1 MEPASVPSPPPT
13 LSLSYEQIHQMVA
26 SEFSVEE
33 GFIEYDTPTFY
44 VKQQPTLKKA
54 FMRLYTQFA
63 SKQLLPVL
71 RKRGDRIML
80 QVVSK
85 PAIKPGNPLIN
96 IVLLVATIGT
106 TLFTGYL
113 LSGDAIDPF
122 IGAVMFSI
130 AIMSILGAHEMG
142 HKLTADRHGI
152 EATYPYFI
160 PGLPPI
166 GTFGAV
172 IQQKSLAPNRDALF
186 DLGFSGP
193 IIGFLLAFAVSIIG
207 IPMSNVTVVQEMP
220 LGTIQPPILI
230 DFLVNNLLK
239 FPVVSPSD
247 ILLIELHPVAYA
259 GYIGMIVTM
268 LNLMPIGQLDGGH
281 VAQVLLGEKAR
292 MVVSVVALVSLLFIA
307 WPMALLAYF
316 LSRVRHP
323 DALDAVSPVSR
334 TRKFAS
340 IALIVVFVLSV
351 APVASLFF

>member
-1 MEPASVPSPPPT
+1 
-13 LSLSYEQIHQMVA
+13 MVTA
-26 SEFSVEE
+26 EFTIEE
-33 GFIEYDTPTFY
+33 GFIEYNTPTFY

-63 SKQLLPVL
+63 SKQLIPVL

-106 TLFTGYL
+106 TLFTGFL
-113 LSGDAIDPF
+113 LSGDAIDPLM
-122 IGAVMFSI
+122 GAVMFSV

-142 HKLTADRHGI
+142 HKLTANRHGI

-160 PGLPPI
+160 PGFYPI

-193 IIGFLLAFAVSIIG
+193 MIGFILAVAVSIIG
-207 IPMSNVTVVQEMP
+207 IPMSNVRVVTE
-220 LGTIQPPILI
+220 LSGGIIQPPILL
-230 DFLVNNLLK
+230 DFLANTLLK
-239 FPVVSPSD
+239 FPAVSPSD

-259 GYIGMIVTM
+259 GYIGMVVTM
-268 LNLMPIGQLDGGH
+268 LNLMPVGQLDGGH
-281 VAQVLLGEKAR
+281 VAHVLLEERAR
-292 MVVSVVALVSLLFIA
+292 TIVAIVAVVSLLFIA

>member
-1 MEPASVPSPPPT
+1 MEPEPVATPPPA

-26 SEFSVEE
+26 SEFTVEE
-33 GFIEYDTPTFY
+33 GFVEYDTPTFY
-44 VKQQPTLKKA
+44 VKQQPTLKQA
-54 FMRLYTQFA
+54 FMRLYTHLA
-63 SKQLLPVL
+63 AKQLIPIL
-71 RKRGDRIML
+71 RKRGDRVML

-85 PAIKPGNPLIN
+85 PPVKPGNSLIN
-96 IVLLVATIGT
+96 VILLIATIGT
-106 TLFTGYL
+106 TLFTGFL
-113 LSGDAIDPF
+113 LSGDAMDPL

-142 HKLTADRHGI
+142 HKLTANRHSI
-152 EATYPYFI
+152 DATYPYFI

-186 DLGFSGP
+186 DLGSSGP
-193 IIGFLLAFAVSIIG
+193 IIGFILAVVVSAIG
-207 IPMSNVTVVQEMP
+207 IPMSTVRIVQEMP
-220 LGTIQPPILI
+220 LGIIQPPILF

-239 FPVVSPSD
+239 FPAVSSSD

-268 LNLMPIGQLDGGH
+268 LNLMPVGQLDGGH
-281 VAQVLLGEKAR
+281 VAHVLLEERAR
-292 MVVSVVALVSLLFIA
+292 TIVAIVAIVSLLFVA

-334 TRKFAS
+334 SRRYAS

-351 APVASLFF
+351 APVASLF

>member
-1 MEPASVPSPPPT
+1 MEPEPVPPPPPT
-13 LSLSYEQIHQMVA
+13 LSVPYEQIQQMVA
-26 SEFSVEE
+26 SEFTIEE

-44 VKQQPTLKKA
+44 VTQQPTLKQA
-54 FMRLYTQFA
+54 FMRLYRQFD
-63 SKQLLPVL
+63 SKQLIPVL

-85 PAIKPGNPLIN
+85 PPIKPGNPLIN
-96 IVLLVATIGT
+96 IVLLIATIGT
-106 TLFTGYL
+106 TLFTGFL

-142 HKLTADRHGI
+142 HKLTANRHGI
-152 EATYPYFI
+152 DATYPYFI
-160 PGLPPI
+160 PGIPPI

-193 IIGFLLAFAVSIIG
+193 IIGFILAVVVSIIG
-207 IPMSNVTVVQEMP
+207 IPMSTVRIVQELPM
-220 LGTIQPPILI
+220 GTITPPILL
-230 DFLVNNLLK
+230 DFLVNSLLK
-239 FPVVSPSD
+239 LPTASPSD

-259 GYIGMIVTM
+259 GYIGMVVTM
-268 LNLMPIGQLDGGH
+268 LNLMPVGQLDGGH
-281 VAQVLLGEKAR
+281 VAQVLLGER
-292 MVVSVVALVSLLFIA
+292 TRTIVGIVAIVSLLFVA

-340 IALIVVFVLSV
+340 VILIVVFVLSV
-351 APVASLFF
+351 APLASLFF

>member
-1 MEPASVPSPPPT
+1 MEPERVPPPPPA
-13 LSLSYEQIHQMVA
+13 LSLSYEQINQMVA
-26 SEFSVEE
+26 SEFTVEE

-44 VKQQPTLKKA
+44 VKQQPTLKQA
-54 FMRLYTQFA
+54 FMRLYGQLS
-63 SKQLLPVL
+63 SKQLIPVL

-85 PAIKPGNPLIN
+85 PPVKPSNPLIN
-96 IVLLVATIGT
+96 VVLLIATIGT
-106 TLFTGYL
+106 TLFTGFI
-113 LSGDAIDPF
+113 LSGDVIDPF

-142 HKLTADRHGI
+142 HKLTANRHGI

-193 IIGFLLAFAVSIIG
+193 IIGFILAVAVSIIG
-207 IPMSNVTVVQEMP
+207 IPMSRVSPVVVLP
-220 LGTIQPPILI
+220 AGTIQPPILI
-230 DFLVNNLLK
+230 DLLASILLK
-239 FPVVSPSD
+239 FPADSPFV
-247 ILLIELHPVAYA
+247 LIELHPVAYA

-268 LNLMPIGQLDGGH
+268 LNLMPVGQLDGGH
-281 VAQVLLGEKAR
+281 VAQVLLGERAR
-292 MVVSVVALVSLLFIA
+292 AVVAVVAIVALFLVA
-307 WPMALLAYF
+307 WPMAILAYF

-334 TRKFAS
+334 IRKFAS
-340 IALIVVFVLSV
+340 IVLIVVFVLSV

>member
-1 MEPASVPSPPPT
+1 MEPKQVPPPPPT
-13 LSLSYEQIHQMVA
+13 LSLSYEQIHQIVTA
-26 SEFSVEE
+26 ELAVEE

-44 VKQQPTLKKA
+44 VRQQPNLKQA
-54 FMRLYTQFA
+54 FMRLYRQFN
-63 SKQLLPVL
+63 SKQLIPIL

-85 PAIKPGNPLIN
+85 PAAKPGNPLIN
-96 IVLLVATIGT
+96 IVLLLATIGT

-113 LSGDAIDPF
+113 LSGDAIDPL
-122 IGAVMFSI
+122 IGAVMFSV
-130 AIMSILGAHEMG
+130 ALMSILGAHEMG
-142 HKLTADRHGI
+142 HKLTANRHGV

-193 IIGFLLAFAVSIIG
+193 IIGFLLAVAVSLIG
-207 IPMSNVTVVQEMP
+207 IPMSNVTIVYELP
-220 LGTIQPPILI
+220 SGLIQPPILL
-230 DFLVNNLLK
+230 DFLASMLLK
-239 FPVVSPSD
+239 FPAVSFGE

-268 LNLMPIGQLDGGH
+268 LNLMPVGQLDGGH
-281 VAQVLLGEKAR
+281 VAQVLLGDKAR
-292 MVVSVVALVSLLFIA
+292 TIVSIVAMVSLLFIA
-307 WPMALLAYF
+307 WPMALIAYF

-334 TRKFAS
+334 TRRYAS
-340 IALIVVFVLSV
+340 VALIIVFVLSV
-351 APVASLFF
+351 APVAPLL